1 MDDILFGGSE
11 QFLTAIMEPLRAKFP
26 FKHWK
31 VGEGEFLGK
40 KLVQQE
46 SGEIRVCQQDYAN
59 MVECIPLTKERRGE
73 TDSEITESERKAMRG
88 ALGELTWLVV
98 CSRPDLSAACS
109 LLQQKVTRAVGSDLV
124 EVNKLIATARDFSA
138 AEIRIQPIPLSD
150 IEMCAWS
157 DASWANATKKK
168 SQGGFVIAASSRRL
182 RTGEW
187 DTISLLRWKSFKQE
201 RQVASTLGAEMLSLS
216 RTVAETKWMRSMWME
231 AVNAQY
237 SLESDSTWTS
247 RMPLTICLDSKP
259 VFDHLHGQA
268 LTVRDKRL
276 AIEMLLVKKEIAR
289 ENVEIRWLPTY
300 QMLADGLTKMNAPAS
315 LLRKVMREGKMVLV
329 EDKRIKSWSTKKGSK
344 GNDEPQR

>member
-1 MDDILFGGSE
+1 
-11 QFLTAIMEPLRAKFP
+11 
-26 FKHWK
+26 
-31 VGEGEFLGK
+31 
-40 KLVQQE
+40 
-46 SGEIRVCQQDYAN
+46 
-59 MVECIPLTKERRGE
+59 
-73 TDSEITESERKAMRG
+73 MRG
-88 ALGELTWLVV
+88 ALGELTWLAV

-109 LLQQKVTRAVGSDLV
+109 LLQQKVTRAVVSDLV

-150 IEMCAWS
+150 VEMCAWS
-157 DASWANATKKK
+157 DASWANATEKK

-300 QMLADGLTKMNAPAS
+300 PMLADGLTKMNAPAS

-329 EDKRIKSWSTKKGSK
+329 EDERIKSWSTKKGSK
-344 GNDEPQR
+344 GSDEPQR